1 MTALTSIQVL
11 RQIALLSCIA
21 LLPTSFV
28 LMWLSQSL
36 NAKGYLQSE
45 TNNEMKFRRPRMH
58 RASLVALSLWFPC
71 ALVLPFL
78 LQDSSSTRGPG
89 THQSVFLP
97 VAAFGLLMLLFLSQT
112 GPSDLDL
119 DGARRIYRWR
129 WGAPWRLRIRTGT
142 WDDLSGIYVK
152 KLSKSRDGYIVGLRW
167 NGTWRACA
175 LGTFHG
181 RANANSFATSTANKL
196 HLPLVEPPPQP
207 QLRDVFK
214 A

>member
-1 MTALTSIQVL
+1 MLMQVL
-11 RQIALLSCIA
+11 RQVALLSCIS

-28 LMWLSQSL
+28 LMWLSRSS

-45 TNNEMKFRRPRMH
+45 TSNEMKFRRPRMH
-58 RASLVALSLWFPC
+58 RASLVTLSLWFPG

-78 LQDSSSTRGPG
+78 LQGSSSPRETG
-89 THQSVFLP
+89 HQSVLLP
-97 VAAFGLLMLLFLSQT
+97 VVVFSLLMLLFLSQA

-129 WGAPWRLRIRTGT
+129 WGAPWRLRTRTGT

-152 KLSKSRDGYIVGLRW
+152 KVSKIKDGYIVGLRW

-175 LGTFHG
+175 LGTFHEG
-181 RANANSFATSTANKL
+181 ANANHFATSTANKL